1 MINDVVN
8 KKGTTDMPQLFRPEL
23 WIIFAIILLFFG
35 AKRLPE
41 MGASMGKSIKAF
53 KKSMNETQ
61 EGEETPVDE
70 TKALEAKRQELDA
83 LEREL
88 AAKKAQA
95 AAYEAQEQT
104 RNV

>member
-1 MINDVVN
+1 M
-8 KKGTTDMPQLFRPEL
+8 GGFLRPETF
-23 WIIFAIILLFFG
+23 IILAIVLLFFG

-41 MGASMGKSIKAF
+41 MGAAVGKSIKAF
-53 KKSMNETQ
+53 KKGINETH
-61 EGEETPVDE
+61 EDEETPVDE

-95 AAYEAQEQT
+95 AAYESRSET
-104 RNV
+104 H